1 MPKSIPTNG
10 QANWGTALNSHLGQ
24 LMDPTYGGF
33 NLWNNTTRPWQ
44 DGDTSKAEFINKTG
58 YNTELEIFETWV
70 SGPSAEDCYWK
81 TMKPAGKSNGF
92 KQIPGTFRSSY
103 IGDYNVQKQ
112 QGKLFAEGGANF
124 NLVNVGD
131 VIKTTP
137 SGALFP
143 FTGVVTAKNSN
154 TEITLKAPVIK
165 YFQADETP
173 WFNTGKTITSGAAGA
188 TSIVCSGDMS
198 STFAV
203 GDVIAVGFSFGSG
216 EVNGKRIDNYARV
229 TGVNGSTLIIES
241 PFKDY
246 DSSTGTF
253 SGTLPTTGYPVWMT
267 KTANSGL
274 SLTVNKEIFSAS
286 DENNN
291 KILSVNNN
299 ETSLLGSLDVL
310 SRSTQTYN
318 GINVTSDGWGSYLNL
333 FSVNNNSLN
342 TPGQTIGGKTYSALA
357 MFRQFGNTCVL
368 NSNTSLNISS
378 GNILTLGAKVTT
390 QIVGVGG
397 ITVNTATSPADV
409 KVGIG
414 INAPSA
420 KLHVN
425 GNIIVS
431 GDSFGGHIQ
440 IANNGKTGVGLTTKY
455 VFYNM
460 AASDAG
466 GLGQNCFCI
475 HAYKSTTSSV
485 PFTILDNDNVGI
497 STYAP
502 SQKLHVAGNI
512 LATGTV
518 TQNSD
523 ITLKK
528 DIVKIDGALNKL
540 SQIKGVTYKWKKPE
554 NHGDDETEQ
563 LGIIAQDVEKV
574 FPQAV
579 STDPNGIKSVS
590 YGDMVAPLI
599 EAVKE
604 LTARVKELEA
614 KVK

>member
-1 MPKSIPTNG
+1 MPKTIPTNG
-10 QANWGTALNSHLGQ
+10 QTNWGTALNSHLGQ

-92 KQIPGTFRSSY
+92 KQLAGTFRSAY

-154 TEITLKAPVIK
+154 TEITLKAPVLK

-173 WFNTGKTITSGAAGA
+173 WLNTGKTITSGPAGA
-188 TSIVCSGDMS
+188 TNIVCSGDMS

-203 GDVIAVGFSFGSG
+203 GDVIAVGFSFGMG
-216 EVNGKRIDNYARV
+216 LVNGKGIDNYARV
-229 TGVNGSTLIIES
+229 TGVNGSTLTIES

-246 DSSTGTF
+246 DPFTQVF
-253 SGTLPTTGYPVWMT
+253 SGTIPTTGYYIFII

-286 DENNN
+286 DENNK

-299 ETSLLGSLDVL
+299 EASLLGSLDVL

-333 FSVNNNSLN
+333 FSLNNNSLN
-342 TPGQTIGGKTYSALA
+342 TPGQTIGGKTYTALA
-357 MFRQFGNTCVL
+357 MFRQFGNSCVL
-368 NSNTSLNISS
+368 SSNT
-378 GNILTLGAKVTT
+378 ILRIGSPIRT
-390 QIVGVGG
+390 QIAGDGG
-397 ITVNTATSPADV
+397 INVNPAPSPADI

-414 INAPSA
+414 TTAPTT
-420 KLHVN
+420 KLHVV
-425 GNIIVS
+425 GYGITLE
-431 GDSFGGHIQ
+431 
-440 IANNGKTGVGLTTKY
+440 NNGYTPLILTNTGKTTAGLSGKY
-455 VFYNM
+455 AFYNM
-460 AASDAG
+460 AAGDAG

-475 HAYKSTTSSV
+475 YSYGLDGNPKSI
-485 PFTILDNDNVGI
+485 PFAILDNDNVGI
-497 STYAP
+497 STAAP

-563 LGIIAQDVEKV
+563 LGVIAQDVEKV

-614 KVK
+614 KVR